1 MNEFDEVALTR
12 ATAFWSRKPNG
23 MPIGQIG
30 AKFMSKKTNFPSEK
44 ELKEMRELLSKEDAS
59 RLLPKNASPT
69 DKVKFLICEKILDY
83 KLSNKLTQRALSEK
97 FGENESLVSIDL
109 KVA

>member
-1 MNEFDEVALTR
+1 
-12 ATAFWSRKPNG
+12 
-23 MPIGQIG
+23 
-30 AKFMSKKTNFPSEK
+30 MSKKTNFPSEK
-44 ELKEMRELLSKEDAS
+44 ELKEMRELLSKGDAS
-59 RLLPKNASPT
+59 RLLPKNASAT

-97 FGENESLVSIDL
+97 LGENESLVSKVVHYHIDEFTIDRLLKFLNVIYPNMTIDL